1 MYIHRPFSD
10 TAAVFVGCLQYIWS
24 FSGKDSL
31 FLYILFWNNECEPKN
46 IVWSMILLSKM
57 FTEKSV
63 VHWNWVRTKE
73 CKLRQITV
81 AIFIAKIPWNQRIS
95 YYFCTLWCF
104 HELCFL
110 VSKFFGFHNVTI
122 TEFYCHVTYFLQ
134 KIRENNFLSF
144 WIEKSFWTPTC
155 PSISFQFQPFVNTLL
170 IRSVKIYLHIFA
182 KSFLTQNSWMQGSKM

>member
-1 MYIHRPFSD
+1 VENPKNMHAIYKKSTIFVQFCSNFEDLTYPLKDQSLKVWAKSDKNCGFFINSILFGFSTFLWIGPYIHRPFSD

-81 AIFIAKIPWNQRIS
+81 AIFIAKIPWNQRI
-95 YYFCTLWCF
+95 
-104 HELCFL
+104 FL
-110 VSKFFGFHNVTI
+110 LLLHFVVFSRIMF
-122 TEFYCHVTYFLQ
+122 
-134 KIRENNFLSF
+134 
-144 WIEKSFWTPTC
+144 
-155 PSISFQFQPFVNTLL
+155 PSE
-170 IRSVKIYLHIFA
+170 
-182 KSFLTQNSWMQGSKM
+182 